1 MAQFTIDVPDDL
13 AAGFVAD
20 MHASNQGRPDPF
32 QNVQDYVQFSAV
44 ALATDR
50 CKAHSVGPNYV
61 GPVLVAAKYNQDG
74 TPIAPPQAD
83 EIAPA
88 GDVVTEPVPQTN
100 DTSVPEEGV

>member
-1 MAQFTIDVPDDL
+1 MAQFTINVPDEL

-32 QNVQDYVQFSAV
+32 QTVEDYVQFSAV

-50 CKAHSVGPNYV
+50 CKAHNVGPNYV

-74 TPIAPPQAD
+74 SPVVPTASDAPVEDQ
-83 EIAPA
+83 
-88 GDVVTEPVPQTN
+88 
-100 DTSVPEEGV
+100 DTTTGGEV